1 MCPLTSVDSS
11 LSLID
16 SNLIKIALNVL
27 DPSGCCSCS
36 LCCYSPQLFCAL
48 SVLFAR
54 VRESTRRLGNL
65 TFLSLPRASFSP
77 CSYLNEF
84 SQPPMAAY
92 PRPGLQSLLST
103 PDSFKFNF
111 EGKERRNSHRAL
123 HWNWSSDTDAEFSKS
138 KRIVDPCP
146 GRCPILTTTWII
158 LKLSLE
164 SISAARCNHCPVLT
178 PVLWWRALA
187 QGGLEHHSSVGEA
200 HLGVLGTQ
208 DQRGTE
214 VMSVPCHCAP
224 PARWLRSHW
233 GQPHTAPLN

>member
-54 VRESTRRLGNL
+54 VRESTGRLGNL

-92 PRPGLQSLLST
+92 PRPGHQSPLST
-103 PDSFKFNF
+103 PDCFKLNV
-111 EGKERRNSHRAL
+111 EGKERKNSHRAL
-123 HWNWSSDTDAEFSKS
+123 RWNWSSDTDAEFSKS
-138 KRIVDPCP
+138 KRTDEPCT
-146 GRCPILTTTWII
+146 GRCPILTATWII
-158 LKLSLE
+158 LKLRLE
-164 SISAARCNHCPVLT
+164 SISAARCSHCPVLP
-178 PVLWWRALA
+178 PVLWW
-187 QGGLEHHSSVGEA
+187 EPWH
-200 HLGVLGTQ
+200 
-208 DQRGTE
+208 RG
-214 VMSVPCHCAP
+214 A
-224 PARWLRSHW
+224 A
-233 GQPHTAPLN
+233 APLLSGGGTSWSPGDSGSKRHRGDECSPSPCTPC